1 MQLWYL
7 HDPLPGSHSKAHTT
21 TAVDLPLAA
30 RMEGCG
36 FFRMG
41 ERYFVEREGLDN
53 ALLVLTTRGRGV
65 IESVS
70 VDGRRSC
77 FEAPPGTAFL
87 LDCRR
92 KHRYATAQGPDGA
105 GGTWDFLWVHF
116 RGDFVQPLV
125 DRVSG
130 EGFVLSAADRGL
142 MERRMTEALDLA
154 GRISRHVDLRL
165 AGLLYNLLAQLV
177 EAQSRAVT
185 AASAPEVDERVEEVR
200 SDDAPAEGVQ
210 AGERARDLVA
220 EAVRILQQEYAQKT
234 SIEELSARLH
244 VSGSHLSRL
253 FRRAHGIGPYRY
265 LSTLRINQAK
275 RLLALEGA
283 SVEEAARACG
293 FCSTS
298 NFIREFR
305 RIDGGTPLQYRR
317 RARA

>member
-65 IESVS
+65 VESVCA
-70 VDGRRSC
+70 DGRRTT

-92 KHRYATAQGPDGA
+92 KHRYATAQDPDEA
-105 GGTWDFLWVHF
+105 GGTWDFLWIHF

-130 EGFVLSAADRGL
+130 EGLVLSAAERGL

-154 GRISRHVDLRL
+154 GRISRHADLRL
-165 AGLLYNLLAQLV
+165 AGLLYNLLVQLV
-177 EAQSRAVT
+177 EAQSNSVSAV
-185 AASAPEVDERVEEVR
+185 SSLEEDV
-200 SDDAPAEGVQ
+200 PAGD
-210 AGERARDLVA
+210 RARDVVA
-220 EAVRILQQEYAQKT
+220 EAVRILQQEFAQKT

-253 FRRAHGIGPYRY
+253 FRRAYGIGPYRY

-275 RLLALEGA
+275 RMLALEDA